1 MDLNLAQKAI
11 AYALHGNWGEA
22 IELNTE
28 ILKQTPEDVDAL
40 NRLARAY
47 SETGKI
53 NKARKTARKV
63 VKIDPFNNIALKSL
77 EKWKK
82 VSRIKGN
89 KPGTSSPQYFLEEPG
104 KTKILSLLHTGDD
117 KMIALLD
124 AGDEVVLNTHS
135 HKLSICTHDGKYIG
149 KLPDDLSARLR
160 KLIKYG
166 NEYKVY
172 IKSIDNKD
180 VKVFIRETKRVKK
193 LEDIP
198 SFSPEKIDYISFTA
212 PELVHKNR
220 AVNINDDDEE

>member
-11 AYALHGNWGEA
+11 AHALHGNWNEA
-22 IELNTE
+22 IDLNAQ
-28 ILKQTPEDVDAL
+28 ILKNTPEDVDAL

-47 SETGKI
+47 SETGKM
-53 NKARKTARKV
+53 NKARKTAKKV
-63 VKIDPFNNIALKSL
+63 VKLDPFNNIAIKSL

-82 VSRIKGN
+82 VSKVNGA
-89 KPGTSSPQYFLEEPG
+89 KKSSSSPQYFLEEPG

-117 KMIALLD
+117 KIIATLD
-124 AGDEVVLNTHS
+124 AGDEVVINTRS
-135 HKLSICTHDGKYIG
+135 HKLSVCTQDGKYIG

-166 NEYKVY
+166 NEYKVF

-180 VKVFIRETKRVKK
+180 VKVFIRETKRDKK

-198 SFSPEKIDYISFTA
+198 SFSTEKIDYVSFTA

-220 AVNINDDDEE
+220 TVNVEEEEE